1 MTISWVGGNGFAS
14 VAAAAMVILTLQIIR
29 TSHFNLSMVPKE
41 RPSVIPAVSRVSEH
55 WPVVATGVATIS
67 FSTICACRS
76 KSVNDGAGP
85 GAPEGPVGPVSP
97 CSPVGP
103 VGPGSPV
110 GPVGPWVQQVL

>member
-67 FSTICACRS
+67 FQL
-76 KSVNDGAGP
+76 SVLA
-85 GAPEGPVGPVSP
+85 
-97 CSPVGP
+97 
-103 VGPGSPV
+103 
-110 GPVGPWVQQVL
+110 VQSQLMMGQVQGLLRDL